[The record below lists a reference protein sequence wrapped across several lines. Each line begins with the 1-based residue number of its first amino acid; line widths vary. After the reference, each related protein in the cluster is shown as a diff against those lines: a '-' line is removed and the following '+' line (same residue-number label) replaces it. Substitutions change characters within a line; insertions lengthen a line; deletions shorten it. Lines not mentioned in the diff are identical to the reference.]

1 MKVKHMI
8 EKLLRENQEEEVVFI
23 LDDDRSHYYIIESK
37 PFLHA
42 GPHPFLDKKKQPI
55 ISSVVVVRSK
65 KIS

>member
-23 LDDDRSHYYIIESK
+23 LDDDRSCYYIIEPK

-42 GPHPFLDKKKQPI
+42 GPRAFIDKKKQPFK
-55 ISSVVVVRSK
+55 SSVVMVRSK
-65 KIS
+65 KLY